1 MDWRRLYAAAMLE
14 TNPIVLG
21 HLVNDTEGSIY
32 LRLQELA
39 ISSAGPGHG
48 ERDDI
53 REATAG
59 LLKLKTDKLGWVD
72 QVVTKIGSV
81 STAQGI
87 LTGELK

>member
-1 MDWRRLYAAAMLE
+1 MDWRRLYAASMLE

-39 ISSAGPGHG
+39 ISSVGSAHG

-59 LLKLKTDKLGWVD
+59 LLKLKIDKLGWVD
-72 QVVTKIGSV
+72 QAVTKIGTA
-81 STAQGI
+81 STTQEI
-87 LTGELK
+87 LLGELK

>member
-1 MDWRRLYAAAMLE
+1 MDWRKLYAAAMLE
-14 TNPIVLG
+14 TNPVVLG

-39 ISSAGPGHG
+39 ISSGGHG

-59 LLKLKTDKLGWVD
+59 LLKLKTDKLGWID
-72 QVVTKIGSV
+72 QAVTKIGTV
-81 STAQGI
+81 STTQEI
-87 LTGELK
+87 LTGDPK

>member
-14 TNPIVLG
+14 TKPIVLG

-39 ISSAGPGHG
+39 IGSGGHG

-59 LLKLKTDKLGWVD
+59 LLKLKTEKLGWVD
-72 QVVTKIGSV
+72 QAVTKTRNCLNYSKDI
-81 STAQGI
+81 
-87 LTGELK
+87 TGELK